1 MKKGDLHISLVTQFS
16 QIYTND
22 IIHKLYLSPYAGI
35 FYTKSGAYLKN
46 SVNSQKYFLPGKPSQ
61 LKKLFDHLSLGI
73 EYSRLAATV
82 ADTIQTEDASLW
94 ITEFM
99 QKGIIE

>member
-1 MKKGDLHISLVTQFS
+1 M
-16 QIYTND
+16 
-22 IIHKLYLSPYAGI
+22 
-35 FYTKSGAYLKN
+35 
-46 SVNSQKYFLPGKPSQ
+46 
-61 LKKLFDHLSLGI
+61 KKLFDHLSLGI

-82 ADTIQTEDASLW
+82 ADTIQIEDASLW